1 MISIITINY
10 NNKVGLEDTIKSV
23 VEQTYSDYEHIVIDG
38 DSTDGSKDIATTYKD
53 RLSYY
58 ISESDTGVYQAMNKG
73 IRKAAGDYL
82 LFLNSGDTFY
92 QKDVLNSVSKIIEG
106 GLDIYYGN
114 VNFIDGAEAEV
125 KQYPENL
132 TFGFF
137 YKTSLG
143 HPASFIKKSLF
154 ENTSY
159 YNETYKIVSDWE
171 FLMLAICKHNATY
184 KHMDVVVS
192 NFETNG
198 MSSTFE
204 NRERILQERKQVLN
218 DHFPFLMADFK
229 KAEEAEE
236 ALKILKTNRF
246 KMLNE
251 LEHSKWAKKINSAVL
266 RILLRLFRNKNI
278 KDL

>member
-10 NNKVGLEDTIKSV
+10 NNKVGLENTIKSV

-38 DSTDGSKDIATTYKD
+38 DSTDGSKDIVLNFKD

-58 ISESDTGVYQAMNKG
+58 ISEPDTGVYQAMNKG
-73 IRKAAGDYL
+73 IRKAVGDYL
-82 LFLNSGDTFY
+82 LFLNSGDTFFH
-92 QKDVLNSVSKIIEG
+92 KDVLSSVSEILTD

-114 VNFIDGAEAEV
+114 LNFIDTTEQIV
-125 KQYPENL
+125 KQYPEHL

-154 ENTSY
+154 ESTSY
-159 YNETYKIVSDWE
+159 YNETNKIVSDWE
-171 FLMLAICKHNATY
+171 FFMLAICKYDATY
-184 KHMDVVVS
+184 RHMDVVVS

-198 MSSTFE
+198 MSSTAE
-204 NRERILQERKQVLN
+204 NRERILRERKQVLN
-218 DHFPFLMADFK
+218 DHFPFLMADFQ

-246 KMLNE
+246 KMLKE
-251 LEHSKWAKKINSAVL
+251 LEHSKWAKKINSGVL
-266 RILLRLFRNKNI
+266 RILLRLFRNKNSNE
-278 KDL
+278 L